1 MLKLFINRP
10 WLTPPIKKMAFFL
23 CLIFITSAVYAESSD
38 LLIGEIQ
45 LEDLQQPAFT
55 SWFEGN
61 HKGYNPDPDVME
73 QLRPLMD
80 DVSIMLFMG
89 TWCHDSQRE
98 VPRLMKLLQLVEFN
112 ASNLR
117 IISLSTNKTSPSGIE
132 QVFNIKRTPTIVL
145 FHEDT
150 DIGRVVERPQTTLEQ
165 DMFAIIANIE
175 GRDVKVANDN

>member
-1 MLKLFINRP
+1 MLNLFINQS

-23 CLIFITSAVYAESSD
+23 CLIFITSAVYAESAD

-61 HKGYNPDPDVME
+61 YKGYSPDPDVME

-98 VPRLMKLLQLVEFN
+98 VPRLVKLLQIAAFEQ
-112 ASNLR
+112 SNLQ
-117 IISLSTNKTSPSGIE
+117 IIGLSTTKTTPSGVEQLYKIE
-132 QVFNIKRTPTIVL
+132 RTPTIL
-145 FHEDT
+145 FFHNGVE
-150 DIGRVVERPQTTLEQ
+150 IGRIVEKVKKTLEQ
-165 DMFAIIANIE
+165 DILTIVKESAI
-175 GRDVKVANDN
+175 